1 MEQNAWQKTIEMV
14 FVYWQLMQLALHNA
28 HSTEA
33 EDSLAL
39 TNTVYFSVKWY
50 EITLVCWW
58 VNSTV
63 SHKSFLISMSRL
75 INFRKRL
82 H

>member
-14 FVYWQLMQLALHNA
+14 FVYRQLMQSALHNA

-33 EDSLAL
+33 EDSPTL

-75 INFRKRL
+75 INFRKR
-82 H
+82 HH